1 MRQRLLFVIAGVI
14 AIAATG
20 CASEETVTLS
30 PSPAATAPAASPAPG
45 QAAGQPNG
53 KTQPFAQPL
62 VAQKPAAQ
70 AVPGLIQP
78 TNADERARQVQAR
91 INAQRTKKDPFSSLP
106 PILPKPTAAPQ
117 RTANLPQPTSTQKVP
132 TLPGAPQPGALPTIA
147 STPPRPSSPF
157 PPGRTAA
164 NPKTAANPNRPAA
177 RPVPPPPTTNL
188 ASAVEVSGVV
198 HIDGK
203 AQAIVRAPNEGTSR
217 YVRVGQRLSD
227 GQVLVKRIEMIAGSD
242 PVVVLE
248 ENGVE
253 VPKVV
258 GEGGQQPQQAGGRS
272 A

>member
-1 MRQRLLFVIAGVI
+1 MRQRLFFVIAGVV

-20 CASEETVTLS
+20 CASEETVTPS
-30 PSPAATAPAASPAPG
+30 PSPAATAPAASPAP
-45 QAAGQPNG
+45 GQPNG

-62 VAQKPAAQ
+62 VAQKPATQ

-78 TNADERARQVQAR
+78 TNADERAKQVQAR

-106 PILPKPTAAPQ
+106 PILPKPTPAPQ
-117 RTANLPQPTSTQKVP
+117 KAANLPQPTSTQKVP

-147 STPPRPSSPF
+147 SAPPRPSSPF

-164 NPKTAANPNRPAA
+164 NPNRPAA
-177 RPVPPPPTTNL
+177 KPVPPPPTTNL
-188 ASAVEVSGVV
+188 ANAVEVSGVV
-198 HIDGK
+198 YVDGK

-227 GQVLVKRIEMIAGSD
+227 GQVLVKRIEMIGGSD